1 MRIVG
6 EIEHPVMKISIFKM
20 GERFSVKFE
29 HSGIEVTYK
38 FSSEEGATDLAKVK
52 EMMDE
57 EFIKNVGKQI
67 HEMIPVRMEKI
78 REYLPEPLENEFDE
92 II

>member
-1 MRIVG
+1 MRLVG

-29 HSGIEVTYK
+29 HKGVEVTYK
-38 FSSEEGATDLAKVK
+38 FSDEEGASDLGRLKK

-57 EFIKNVGKQI
+57 DFIKKVGKQI
-67 HEMIPVRMEKI
+67 HEMIPIVWKRSVNTCRNLWKMNSMK
-78 REYLPEPLENEFDE
+78 
-92 II
+92 

>member
-1 MRIVG
+1 MRLVG

-29 HSGIEVTYK
+29 HKGVEVTYK
-38 FSSEEGATDLAKVK
+38 FSNEEGANDLARLK

-57 EFIKNVGKQI
+57 DFIKKVGKQI
-67 HEMIPVRMEKI
+67 HEMIPIRLEKI